1 MKTSSAK
8 AKGRRASAEVK
19 KLIHEFTE
27 GWLQDGDI
35 MVTPSG
41 VTGRDITF
49 SPLAS
54 MFMPYAIEVKNVE
67 KLNVRE
73 AFKQACAHVKGDEK
87 PVLFH
92 TRNRDEML
100 VTMRAKD
107 FLEIGIRRPQNI
119 NHAPERSI
127 PGGAPGLQI
136 PGEEKG
142 D

>member
-1 MKTSSAK
+1 MKIRSAK
-8 AKGRRASAEVK
+8 NKGYRGSIEVRNM
-19 KLIHEFTE
+19 LREISV
-27 GWLQDGDI
+27 GWLQDADI
-35 MVTPSG
+35 ISTPGG
-41 VTGRDITF
+41 VPGPDILF

-54 MFMPYAIEVKNVE
+54 KFFPWAIEVKNVE

-107 FLEIGIRRPQNI
+107 FLEIGIRKPQNI
-119 NHAPERSI
+119 NHVDTRSI
-127 PGGAPGLQI
+127 PGSASGLQI
-136 PGEEKG
+136 SGEKKR